1 MIALKK
7 IKNTVFKYLLYLF
20 VFEVLIFFILELSFK
35 HSFSYVPY
43 YRLLV
48 ITFTFFFFFPIL
60 FFKTKRITLRLL
72 TNEDYLVIGWCLFTI
87 IELIHGMLIRNPL
100 VYIVADFT
108 YIIFGGFIYLLLSN
122 YISTNKTSTID
133 FVNLSN
139 FLLVI
144 FVLFFFVNGFFSENY
159 YFILLSLCSVFL
171 IEKKYKYVILLII
184 PFLLQIKDSN
194 RALLICFLTVVIFYF
209 LYRITYFLRKNDR
222 LFIFTFSFF
231 IFYFFYQEILTL
243 LFELVPKG
251 SGLYYRLKQLLEI
264 LNKGIN
270 FNDPQYV
277 SITQRLIEA
286 KVVINLWFSD
296 LLTFIFG
303 CGLGS
308 VIDGNLFID
317 ASVKNTALLG
327 VESIHNIHLLPF
339 ALIHK
344 YGFFGLLIF
353 IILVIDVLN
362 SFNNLFKKNVHIAFI
377 FWNLIFILI
386 FIYSLPAASFLWT
399 SPLFWISVSLKRKQI
414 YIN

>member
-7 IKNTVFKYLLYLF
+7 IKNIVFKYLLYLF

-72 TNEDYLVIGWCLFTI
+72 TNEDYLVISWCLFTI

-362 SFNNLFKKNVHIAFI
+362 SFNNLFKKNAHIAFI